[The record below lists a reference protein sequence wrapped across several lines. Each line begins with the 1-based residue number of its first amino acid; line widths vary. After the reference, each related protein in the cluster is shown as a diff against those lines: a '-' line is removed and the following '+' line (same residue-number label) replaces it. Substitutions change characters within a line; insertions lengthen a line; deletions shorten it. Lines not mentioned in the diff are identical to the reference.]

1 MTRRRSRKPSGSSA
15 NRRRWLHDPEG
26 LLRELEAGEPVK
38 VPMRSEAALFV
49 QAIGEFRRSEMSVAP
64 LPPDFETLR
73 QLLLFCRRRTAMADG
88 RDALRFANALVA
100 LSARRGAW
108 IRSLEDW
115 RATTHNVEG
124 QFQSLLR
131 HLLAAYDVPVFM
143 DAAWFERLTTEGVQH
158 QDWYL
163 HVAGGKNIWTAEGL
177 PVSLTRK
184 QAHHYLRAPGDIG
197 IVAAFRWAKVID
209 LGGDDRLAR
218 RVLTTRLDSTF
229 GNEPFWDSVV
239 RWFIA
244 HPTLHPIHYGPIIDY
259 LQHQKFGEPA
269 HDQGEDQP
277 FTSPQSP
284 RQPNLC
290 MKGRT
295 PEAMRKAVL
304 EWHHELVY
312 MSWPVVAPWEPS
324 GIARFVQDEADGEE
338 RRIYEIV
345 ELLTME
351 ELREEGAAMRHCV
364 ASYASA
370 CASGRTSIWSVRLR
384 LGTGRTIRLATIE
397 VRNRDRTIVQVRRR
411 CNKLPTERE
420 LEILARWEAAGGPK
434 RSQWLVPR

>member
-1 MTRRRSRKPSGSSA
+1 M
-15 NRRRWLHDPEG
+15 
-26 LLRELEAGEPVK
+26 
-38 VPMRSEAALFV
+38 
-49 QAIGEFRRSEMSVAP
+49 
-64 LPPDFETLR
+64 
-73 QLLLFCRRRTAMADG
+73 
-88 RDALRFANALVA
+88 
-100 LSARRGAW
+100 
-108 IRSLEDW
+108 
-115 RATTHNVEG
+115 
-124 QFQSLLR
+124 
-131 HLLAAYDVPVFM
+131 
-143 DAAWFERLTTEGVQH
+143 QH

-163 HVAGGKNIWTAEGL
+163 HVAGGKNIRTAEGL

-184 QAHHYLRAPGDIG
+184 QVHHYLRAPGDIG

-218 RVLTTRLDSTF
+218 RVLTTRLGSTF

-244 HPTLHPIHYGPIIDY
+244 HPTLHPIHYGPIVNY
-259 LQHQKFGEPA
+259 LQHQKFGDPA
-269 HDQGEDQP
+269 YDPGEDP
-277 FTSPQSP
+277 PIASPQSP

-312 MSWPVVAPWEPS
+312 MAQPVVAPWEPS
-324 GIARFVQDEADGEE
+324 AIARFVQDEVDGEE

-370 CASGRTSIWSVRLR
+370 CASGRTSIWSMRLR
-384 LGTGRTIRLATIE
+384 LGTGRTIRLATVE

-411 CNKLPTERE
+411 FNELPTERE
-420 LEILARWEAAGGPK
+420 FKILANWEAAAGPK
-434 RSQWLVPR
+434 RSEWLVPR